1 MRYSLQVPWFNFAAL
16 LLVASALQT
25 STDED
30 ALPSQPALE
39 RALHDSVRGSC
50 PSLKYQID
58 PALAKAAQGFA
69 SAVEA
74 GKAPPSGA
82 ALGFYA
88 SIESAEPAPV
98 AGVATIEP
106 ASQADRAVGDLYS
119 RACRFNR
126 AGVAAGRYKGGAI
139 VALLTARHEL
149 ELSDLPGQVAPGAE
163 VTLSGKLPAGLKSP
177 RLFVLQPGGT
187 VDQRDLGKVLP
198 NGPALPENKFH
209 TRLFLETKGEHVVE
223 VLADGAGG
231 PQVVAMRRVFV
242 GVPPPAYPPPE
253 VKHSFDETSTGT
265 QAAAA
270 AISELRAAR
279 GLPPLVRDAALDA
292 VAKKHSQAMAHSKT
306 FAHVLKSDGTL
317 SDRLQRDGYAYR
329 FAGENIGLADT
340 AALAHEAVALSP
352 AHLANLLD
360 PRHKRFG
367 LGAVEGTSP
376 EGATGVYLTEVLAAP
391 VVGLADPAGEVMKLI
406 ARHRQE
412 HAKRP
417 LLRDRRLDQV
427 AEREA
432 RAAAMSGGPPFVGD
446 AARRALDTVSTI
458 SSAAADLYV
467 GSQPEDVLR
476 SKNLENADWTHVGI
490 GALYA
495 SSDAYGPGR
504 LWVLVVFAK

>member
-1 MRYSLQVPWFNFAAL
+1 MPWFNFAAL
-16 LLVASALQT
+16 LLAATALAT
-25 STDED
+25 PAED
-30 ALPSQPALE
+30 ALPPQPALE
-39 RALHDSVRGSC
+39 RALLESVRASC
-50 PSLKYQID
+50 PKLKYELD
-58 PALAKAAQGFA
+58 PALSKAAASFA
-69 SAVEA
+69 RAVEE
-74 GKAPPSGA
+74 GRAPPSGA
-82 ALGFYA
+82 ALGFFA
-88 SIESAEPAPV
+88 SIESPEPAPV

-126 AGVAAGRYKGGAI
+126 AGVAAGQHKGGAV

-163 VTLSGKLPAGLKSP
+163 VLLSGKLPAGLKSP

-187 VDQRDLGKVLP
+187 VDQRDLSKAAPGSP
-198 NGPALPENKFH
+198 PLPEN
-209 TRLFLETKGEHVVE
+209 RFLAKLSLDTKGEHVVE
-223 VLADGAGG
+223 VLADGPGG

-242 GVPPPAYPPPE
+242 GVAPPTAPPPE
-253 VKHSFDETSTGT
+253 LKRAGDDTGLG
-265 QAAAA
+265 AAAA

-279 GLPPLVRDAALDA
+279 GLPPLVRDAALDS
-292 VAKKHSQAMAHSKT
+292 VAQKHSEAMAKSHT

-317 SDRLQRDGYAYR
+317 SDRLQKEGYAYR

-367 LGAVEGTSP
+367 LGAVDGLSP
-376 EGATGVYLTEVLAAP
+376 EGARGVYLTEVLAAP
-391 VVGLADPAGEVMKLI
+391 VVGLSDPAAEVMKLI
-406 ARHRQE
+406 AKHRQE
-412 HAKRP
+412 HARRP

-427 AEREA
+427 AEKEA

-446 AARRALDTVSTI
+446 AARRALDTVSTLA
-458 SSAAADLYV
+458 SAAADLYV

-495 SSDAYGPGR
+495 SSEAYGPGR